1 MKKIPFMMLLV
12 LCFACSKYAVMTQD
26 RFVNIPT
33 GTPIKEVV
41 DRYGSPIEIRSI
53 GKNQEVY
60 QYSER
65 ITMGTQTIQQRK
77 YYLIV
82 TDGKVVGKY
91 TRFEN
96 PPPYQ
101 AIYSDDIFPDQ

>member
-1 MKKIPFMMLLV
+1 MLLA
-12 LCFACSKYAVMTQD
+12 LCFACSKYAVMTQE
-26 RFVNIPT
+26 RFSDIST
-33 GTPIKEVV
+33 GTPIKNVV
-41 DRYGSPIEIRSI
+41 DRFGAPVEIRSI
-53 GKNQEVY
+53 GKNQDLY
-60 QYSER
+60 QYNER

-82 TDGKVVGKY
+82 SDGKVIGKY
-91 TRFEN
+91 SRFDN